1 MKNLSMHM
9 LYATLFLYLLTGPA
23 ANAQVVSDTL
33 SLGKITIQATRN
45 FTEKDQEPVKTIRFS
60 SDDLKLFTGNSIT
73 DILEQYSL
81 AGVRNYGIGGLAT
94 VSQRGYTPVQ
104 TQILMNGFYINDPM
118 NGLIDFS
125 LIPSNFLH
133 SMELSAGNSSSAY
146 GNAAAGGTIYL
157 DTSHKHSGISVW
169 QTIGSFGNMVTGVS
183 TGLNKGNWHAGAMF
197 QMKDSDNDYSF
208 TADGNEST
216 REHNSLESLNLMVN
230 GGYTSGR
237 LSFNTT
243 LWMYDVENQAPGS
256 LQFPSVTAVQTD
268 EALRWMNR
276 LAYQS
281 GNLLIEGGV
290 YLASTKQV
298 YSDEAFAFESKNNTN
313 TLSFDL
319 LGRYDM
325 NENLRITQVATFS
338 NTSAETSNYGGE
350 VSQITAGYQLNPV
363 WKVNDRLRLFSGIR
377 YDYYETA
384 GDAVSASL
392 GANYSIVDDRLI
404 VRGQLSRNFVA
415 PTFND
420 LYWVPSG
427 NPGLKAET
435 NRKGEIGLLHR
446 ASADFMTLESDITL
460 FAGRH
465 FDGVRWL
472 FDADQGFFR
481 AQNIDEIYSRGVE
494 LTSRQFWSTGSDFRF
509 GTSAGIIYNRSTI
522 EADAFE
528 DDRTVGKQ
536 LVYTPE
542 LRWNAGIDMQYRSVR
557 LGLNYHV
564 TGERYSSQDH
574 SSAADPLDSFGVL
587 NLFVNANIDAG
598 VGKLNINTSVRNLL
612 DEQYQFINGY
622 PMPGRYVQ
630 LTLRADLFSR

>member
-1 MKNLSMHM
+1 MHT
-9 LYATLFLYLLTGPA
+9 LYAMLFLYLLTGTTA
-23 ANAQVVSDTL
+23 KAQVVSDTL
-33 SLGKITIQATRN
+33 SLGEITIQATRN
-45 FTEKDQEPVKTIRFS
+45 FVEKDQEPVKTIRFS
-60 SDDLKLFTGNSIT
+60 SEDLKLFTGNSVT
-73 DILEQYSL
+73 DLLEQYSL
-81 AGVRNYGIGGLAT
+81 AGVRNYGVGGLAT

-104 TQILMNGFYINDPM
+104 TQILWNGFYINDPM

-125 LIPSNFLH
+125 LIPANFLN
-133 SMELSAGNSSSAY
+133 SLELSAGNSSSAY

-157 DTSHKHSGISVW
+157 DSSHKQSGISAW
-169 QTIGSFGNMVTGVS
+169 QTIGSFGKSVTGAS
-183 TGLNKGNWHAGAMF
+183 AGWNEGKWHAGAMF
-197 QMKDSDNDYSF
+197 QIEDSENDYSF
-208 TADGNEST
+208 TVEGNESK
-216 REHNSLESLNLMVN
+216 RENNALQSVNLMVN
-230 GGYTSGR
+230 GGYTSGN

-256 LQFPSVTAVQTD
+256 LQFASTTAVQTD

-276 LAYQS
+276 LSYKT
-281 GNLLIEGGV
+281 GNLLVEGGM

-298 YSDEAFAFESKNNTN
+298 YADEAFAFESENNTN

-319 LGRYDM
+319 LARYDL
-325 NENLRITQVATFS
+325 NENLRITQVATLS
-338 NTSAETSNYGGE
+338 NTSAETTSYGGE
-350 VSQITAGYQLNPV
+350 VSQVTAGYQLNPV
-363 WKVNDRLRLFSGIR
+363 FKVNDRFRLFSGVR

-392 GANYSIVDDRLI
+392 GANYSIINDRLI
-404 VRGQLSRNFVA
+404 ARGQISRNFVA

-427 NPGLKAET
+427 NPDLKAET

-446 ASADFMTLESDITL
+446 VSAGVVMLETDITL

-494 LTSRQFWSTGSDFRF
+494 LTSRQVWQTGTEFRF
-509 GTSAGIIYNRSTI
+509 GTSAGVIYNKSTV

-542 LRWNAGIDMQYRSVR
+542 VRWNAGIDMQYRSTR

-587 NLFVNANIDAG
+587 NLFVNTTIDTG
-598 VGKLNINTSVRNLL
+598 VAQLNVNASVRNLL
-612 DEQYQFINGY
+612 DEQYQFINSY

-630 LTLRADLFSR
+630 LTLRADLFSK

>member
-1 MKNLSMHM
+1 MKKPSMHTM
-9 LYATLFLYLLTGPA
+9 CAILFLYLLTGTSA
-23 ANAQVVSDTL
+23 KAQVVTDTL
-33 SLGKITIQATRN
+33 NLSEITIQATRN
-45 FTEKDQEPVKTIRFS
+45 FVENDQEPVNTIRFNS
-60 SDDLKLFTGNSIT
+60 EDLKLFTGNSIT

-81 AGVRNYGIGGLAT
+81 VGVRNYGVGGLTT

-104 TQILMNGFYINDPM
+104 TQILWNGFYINDPM

-125 LIPSNFLH
+125 LIPANFLS

-157 DTSHKHSGISVW
+157 DSSHKQSGISAW
-169 QTIGSFGNMVTGVS
+169 QTIGSFGKSVTGAS
-183 TGLNKGNWHAGAMF
+183 AGWNEGKWHAGAMF
-197 QMKDSDNDYSF
+197 QIEDSDNDYSF
-208 TADGNEST
+208 TADGNESK
-216 REHNSLESLNLMVN
+216 RENNALQSLNLMIN
-230 GGYTSGR
+230 GGYTTGN

-256 LQFPSVTAVQTD
+256 LQFASTTALQTD

-276 LAYQS
+276 LSYRT
-281 GNLLIEGGV
+281 GNLLLEGGM
-290 YLASTKQV
+290 YLANTKQV
-298 YSDEAFAFESKNNTN
+298 YADEAFAFESENNTN

-319 LGRYDM
+319 LGRYDV
-325 NENLRITQVATFS
+325 NEKLRVTQVATFS

-363 WKVNDRLRLFSGIR
+363 FKVNDRFRLFSGVR

-384 GDAVSASL
+384 GNAVSASL
-392 GANYSIVDDRLI
+392 GANYSIIDDRLI
-404 VRGQLSRNFVA
+404 TRGQISRNFVA

-427 NPGLKAET
+427 NPDLKPET
-435 NRKGEIGLLHR
+435 NRKGEIGLLYR
-446 ASADFMTLESDITL
+446 LSAGIAMLETDVTL

-472 FDADQGFFR
+472 LDAGQGFFR

-494 LTSRQFWSTGSDFRF
+494 LTSRQIWQTGTEFRF
-509 GTSAGIIYNRSTI
+509 GTSAGIIYNKSTI
-522 EADAFE
+522 EADAFA
-528 DDRTVGKQ
+528 DDRTVSKQ

-542 LRWNAGIDMQYRSVR
+542 VRWNAGVDMQYRSTH

-574 SSAADPLDSFGVL
+574 SSVTDPLDSFGIL
-587 NLFVNANIDAG
+587 NLFVNTIIDAG
-598 VGKLNINTSVRNLL
+598 VAQLNVNASVRNLL
-612 DEQYQFINGY
+612 DEQYQFINSY
-622 PMPGRYVQ
+622 PMPGRYIQ
-630 LTLRADLFSR
+630 ITLRADLFSK